1 MQPIDHRNATFQ
13 DLQAKVTGNRL
24 AVLDS
29 LRRHGASTT
38 RQLADAMG
46 WEVLSVRPRLTE
58 LFQLGFVRCLDRE
71 GHEGTYEALS
81 GSEARQVHA
90 RRQAEAFGTETQEQ
104 LTLV

>member
-1 MQPIDHRNATFQ
+1 MQPIDHRNLTFQ
-13 DLQAKVTGNRL
+13 DLQAKVVGKRL
-24 AVLDS
+24 EVLEG
-29 LRRHGASTT
+29 LRRYGASTT

-81 GSEARQVHA
+81 GSEARQA
-90 RRQAEAFGTETQEQ
+90 FTQRQAETLGTETQTQ
-104 LTLV
+104 LSLI